1 MEDEKIQA
9 IVDDLPDR
17 RLRSH
22 LEPYARLID
31 RLRRLKRPYR
41 EIERILSEQCG
52 VNAPRSTI
60 NDFVRRRS
68 QSKCNPQKSPPQRRN
83 DRDHCHTVSTAENKT
98 PNAESQAAVEE
109 AYRRIAALK
118 QRQPSVEK
126 TAEVF
131 RYNPDE
137 PLQLPTTTRTR
148 EPGQ

>member
-1 MEDEKIQA
+1 MDNKKIQA
-9 IVDDLPDR
+9 IVDGLPET
-17 RLRSH
+17 RLRSR

-52 VNAPRSTI
+52 VYAPRSTI

-68 QSKCNPQKSPPQRRN
+68 LPKCKPQKSQQRD
-83 DRDHCHTVSTAENKT
+83 DRDQSPTVSTEEKKISS
-98 PNAESQAAVEE
+98 AESGTSVDE

-137 PLQLPTTTRTR
+137 PLQLPTTTKTK